1 MDDLKPIIDSDM
13 DSMFVLPLSL
23 VPLQTPALQ
32 KAKLVKNMRLES
44 VVELFSDSKT
54 GAGHVKVD
62 DLPKMF
68 GWTTDETHP
77 DLSVLQYLALIPSY
91 DVYSLR
97 VSLREHGIP
106 VNNFTTLKLSP
117 EKAEELTSYM
127 ATFTRPLVQRIY
139 SEESKSLNSYSSIVS
154 AFRTTDVRGVRSRLD
169 KLAAKLNIEI
179 HELPEFLEDY
189 GDIYLSVSYFRSSLD
204 RLKPYFI
211 ALTDSLTAIR
221 SHFQMKQNANLMRTC
236 KTIEEVL
243 LFSRA
248 SLYGR
253 MDSFDK
259 DIREM
264 WDNISPEKFRKVR
277 EMIKRDHVN
286 IGSVLCGLTVK
297 MNSFACAFPQT
308 SVGGPIK
315 RADFLTNEVVQGL
328 ELIRHTILRGLGSA
342 PASKR

>member
-1 MDDLKPIIDSDM
+1 MGDLKPILDSDM

-68 GWTTDETHP
+68 GWSTDETHP
-77 DLSVLQYLALIPSY
+77 DLSILQYLTLIPSY

-97 VSLREHGIP
+97 VSLREKGIQ
-106 VNNFTTLKLSP
+106 VNDFSTLKLSP

-139 SEESKSLNSYSSIVS
+139 SGENTSVNSYDSLVN
-154 AFRTTDVRGVRSRLD
+154 AFRGTDIRGVRSRLD
-169 KLAAKLNIEI
+169 KLANSLNIEVR
-179 HELPEFLEDY
+179 ELPVFLEDY
-189 GDIYLSVSYFRSSLD
+189 GDIYLSVSYFRSNLD

-221 SHFQMKQNANLMRTC
+221 SHFQMNQNANLMKSC
-236 KTIEEVL
+236 KTIEDIL
-243 LFSRA
+243 LSSKT

-253 MDSFDK
+253 MDNFDR

-264 WDNISPEKFRKVR
+264 WDNISPEKFKAVR

-286 IGSVLCGLTVK
+286 IGSVLCGLTAK
-297 MNSFACAFPQT
+297 MNAFACAFPQT

-315 RADFLTNEVVQGL
+315 RADFLANEFMQGL

-342 PASKR
+342 SSGKK